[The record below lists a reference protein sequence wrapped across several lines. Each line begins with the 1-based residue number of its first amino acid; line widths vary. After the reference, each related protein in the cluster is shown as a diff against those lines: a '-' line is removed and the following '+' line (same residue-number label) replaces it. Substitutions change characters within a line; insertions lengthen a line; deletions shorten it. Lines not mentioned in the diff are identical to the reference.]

1 MVSGR
6 AAGLVAHR
14 PAEHPAPTVAHEDPA
29 VVLGDAQCSDLG
41 RVSIVLPVKGRVHGQ
56 LTPEHELP
64 FPAVPWGGKGQRMT
78 DEAKGAHVW

>member
-1 MVSGR
+1 MPGIAPQDNTDETWVPGLGPRR
-6 AAGLVAHR
+6 AGYL
-14 PAEHPAPTVAHEDPA
+14 
-29 VVLGDAQCSDLG
+29 LGDAQCSDLG